1 MIAMYRNE
9 TFDANIDDLWL
20 YFLNGKVKRKFLSPH
35 IYVNKVKK
43 FKNML
48 ILLRLL

>member
-1 MIAMYRNE
+1 MYRNE
-9 TFDANIDDLWL
+9 TLDANI
-20 YFLNGKVKRKFLSPH
+20 NIGINIGKVKGKFLSPH